1 MFNRTVRHLV
11 VATLLAATAVAGV
24 TAASAAGD
32 SGLRHTMGG
41 AAPIVQRQQLP
52 LVNGELGEVVVR
64 APGDLGE
71 VVVHAPGDL
80 GEVLVSFARA
90 PAAGQ
95 LMADVV
101 VSARRV
107 GAAGVGATAAA
118 ALLTAS
124 L

>member
-11 VATLLAATAVAGV
+11 VASLLAATAVAGV

-32 SGLRHTMGG
+32 SGLRHAAGG
-41 AAPIVQRQQLP
+41 AAPSAQRQPLP
-52 LVNGELGEVVVR
+52 FVSGELGEVVVR
-64 APGDLGE
+64 APGELGE

-80 GEVLVSFARA
+80 GEVLVSVARA
-90 PAAGQ
+90 PVAGQ

-107 GAAGVGATAAA
+107 GAAGPGATMAATE
-118 ALLTAS
+118 LTAS